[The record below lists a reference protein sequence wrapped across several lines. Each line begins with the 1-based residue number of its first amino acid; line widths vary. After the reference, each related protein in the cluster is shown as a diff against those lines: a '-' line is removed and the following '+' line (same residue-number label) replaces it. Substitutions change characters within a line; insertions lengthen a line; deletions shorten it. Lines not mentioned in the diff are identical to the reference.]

1 MRWDV
6 SPARSPPSQAQ
17 RASYHNV
24 QGAAPEE
31 SGGRRR
37 GPIVNAGRLCYT
49 VMVQNAGTD
58 PIIRGARKGEIGPP
72 TESRAS
78 RRRCEASGAYASRV
92 SFIKFAAREIN
103 CKSV

>member
-1 MRWDV
+1 WDV

-24 QGAAPEE
+24 QGAAPED
-31 SGGRRR
+31 SAGRRR

-49 VMVQNAGTD
+49 LMVPKAGTAA
-58 PIIRGARKGEIGPP
+58 IIRGARKGEIGRP

-78 RRRCEASGAYASRV
+78 RSRCEPSGGQASRGSV
-92 SFIKFAAREIN
+92 IHFAPREIH
-103 CKSV
+103 CQIV